1 MRNDIDGIISSVEI
15 AKYPEYI
22 KPLVDH
28 LVDLKYNHFDLSVR
42 ELTAGALASL
52 AELDPDYVQH
62 SILNKLLPVCTEADN
77 YTSHGAILSVSAVVV
92 ALQRLGKLSLTGNNT
107 VDIKNIVPS
116 ILYRKFR
123 GSHRGNELMRQA
135 LSIHIKSCAQAK

>member
-1 MRNDIDGIISSVEI
+1 M
-15 AKYPEYI
+15 

-28 LVDLKYNHFDLSVR
+28 LVELKFNHFDLSVR
-42 ELTAGALASL
+42 ELTAEALASL
-52 AELDPDYVQH
+52 AELDPDYVQYVT
-62 SILNKLLPVCTEADN
+62 LNKLLPVCTEAEN
-77 YTSHGAILSVSAVVV
+77 HTSHGAILCVSAVVV
-92 ALQRLGKLSLTGNNT
+92 ALQRIGKLNLSGNNT

-135 LSIHIKSCAQAK
+135 LSAHIKSCAQAKYAHF